1 MQRIKKTVYVVLVIP
16 KLEPKPS
23 VVISTNIVGRQAK
36 YKSLGVGAITAIK
49 GTSIEVVFENG
60 LCA

>member
-1 MQRIKKTVYVVLVIP
+1 MQRIKKPVYVALVIP
-16 KLEPKPS
+16 KLEPKS
-23 VVISTNIVGRQAK
+23 LVVIPTNIIGRQAK
-36 YKSLGVGAITAIK
+36 FKSFGVGSITAIK

>member
-1 MQRIKKTVYVVLVIP
+1 MQIIKKPVYVALVIP
-16 KLEPKPS
+16 KLEPKS
-23 VVISTNIVGRQAK
+23 LVVIPTNIVGKQAK
-36 YKSLGVGAITAIK
+36 FKSLGVGAITAIK